1 MNLGFES
8 ETIEFKK
15 TTGELRE
22 SIISIASMLNK
33 HGYGTVYYGVQDNG
47 EIKGQDIGN
56 RTLREIS
63 QAIANYIKPQI
74 IPTITL
80 ELLDNKN
87 VIKVVSKGYEKPYSA
102 YGKYYIRSADE
113 DRELTPSQLREF
125 MREVKEN
132 DEIVQIDASNQDL
145 KFTQL
150 KTLFASKGLTVNN
163 KTFEKNNG
171 LFTSNNKYNLMA
183 ELLADKNDV
192 SIKVVTFKDNTKNE
206 IINRNEYGFKCLII
220 AMDQVLSYVES
231 LNINRVKL
239 GSHDRQEQK
248 LFDFPCFKEA
258 WQNACLHTRW
268 SKQNPPAVYIYSD
281 RIEIIS
287 TGGLPYDLTIDEFY
301 KGISRPINVKL
312 QKIFGQLGYVEQTGH
327 GVPLI
332 ISKYGIQAFDFMDN
346 YLNVTIPFNNI
357 IIKGKEKE
365 ENYNI
370 NVLGLSPKQII
381 VYKYIASHPETTID
395 ELTIE
400 CQISNSYV
408 RKIISQLKNK
418 SFIKRV
424 GSNKNGY
431 WEIIK

>member
-1 MNLGFES
+1 MNLGFETES
-8 ETIEFKK
+8 IEFKK

-33 HGYGTVYYGVQDNG
+33 HGYGTVYYGVKDDG
-47 EIKGQDIGN
+47 EVKGQEIGN

-87 VIKVVSKGYEKPYSA
+87 VIKVVAKGYEKPYSA

-113 DRELTPSQLREF
+113 DRELSPSQLRIF
-125 MREVKEN
+125 MRDIKEN
-132 DEIVQIDASNQDL
+132 DEIIQIEASNQDL

-150 KTLFASKGLTVNN
+150 KTIFSAKGLTVNN
-163 KTFEKNNG
+163 RTFEKNIG
-171 LFTSNNKYNLMA
+171 LFTPNAKYNMMA

-192 SIKVVTFKDNTKNE
+192 SIKVVTFKGNNKNE
-206 IINRNEYGFKCLII
+206 IISRNEYGFKCLII

-248 LFDFPCFKEA
+248 LFDFSCFKEA

-332 ISKYGIQAFDFMDN
+332 ISKYGTQAFDFMDN
-346 YLNVTIPFNNI
+346 YLNVTIPFNNNI
-357 IIKGKEKE
+357 VKERE
-365 ENYNI
+365 ESHI
-370 NVLGLSPKQII
+370 NSGILKLSPKQTII
-381 VYKYIASHPETTID
+381 YNYIANHPETTID
-395 ELTIE
+395 ELALE
-400 CQISNSYV
+400 CKISNSYV
-408 RKIISQLKNK
+408 RKIISQLKE
-418 SFIKRV
+418 SALIKRV

-431 WEIIK
+431 WKVIK

>member
-301 KGISRPINVKL
+301 KGISHPINVKL

-357 IIKGKEKE
+357 IIKEKE

-381 VYKYIASHPETTID
+381 VYKYIASHPKTTID

-400 CQISNSYV
+400 CKISNSYV
-408 RKIISQLKNK
+408 RKIISQLKNNY
-418 SFIKRV
+418 FIKRV

>member
-1 MNLGFES
+1 M
-8 ETIEFKK
+8 
-15 TTGELRE
+15 
-22 SIISIASMLNK
+22 
-33 HGYGTVYYGVQDNG
+33 
-47 EIKGQDIGN
+47 
-56 RTLREIS
+56 
-63 QAIANYIKPQI
+63 
-74 IPTITL
+74 
-80 ELLDNKN
+80 
-87 VIKVVSKGYEKPYSA
+87 
-102 YGKYYIRSADE
+102 
-113 DRELTPSQLREF
+113 
-125 MREVKEN
+125 
-132 DEIVQIDASNQDL
+132 

-150 KTLFASKGLTVNN
+150 KILFASKGLTVNN

-381 VYKYIASHPETTID
+381 VYKYIASHPKTTID

-400 CQISNSYV
+400 CKISNSYV